1 MNLVLDYLMPKGLQA
16 HFLCSGTMTVLTMT
30 FLGLESRSDLP
41 RVSYTTALDIYIAVA
56 FVFVLATMVQFAAVH
71 NFTKHGYGEPLLPPP
86 IEHGTEDEDEEEH
99 QKLVSNH
106 AIRYCDVT

>member
-1 MNLVLDYLMPKGLQA
+1 
-16 HFLCSGTMTVLTMT
+16 MT

-71 NFTKHGYGEPLLPPP
+71 NFTKHGYGEPLPLPPP
-86 IEHGTEDEDEEEH
+86 DHGTEDEDEEEH
-99 QKLVSNH
+99 QKLVSMQQSSQ
-106 AIRYCDVT
+106 T